1 MLQSPSFTFSSEA
14 SQIRQVLR
22 FAQRLLALVC
32 IPGLLAVALVMV
44 VGWRSGATFSPVE
57 IARMQTADPTLL
69 WSGDGRYYLMYK
81 AALAEQRHSD
91 IVLLGHSR
99 GTQMRSMMF
108 KPYVFTNGSITAW
121 TIDQLRF
128 ALDHVTRHYRPKVAI
143 FNLDYFML
151 NSTYRDNWAE
161 KSHMALSWTDRD
173 YFDGLMNLSWVV
185 KAKPLTML
193 RRLPTVLLSRFRE
206 EANGLSLIGPQAIAL
221 DGGFRSDGSALYDPV
236 RRNEAPTAAH
246 DLGRLIPTVPSGTGR
261 HLDMGEAAKL
271 RDLANLAKERGV
283 VLVGIQLPYFKM
295 ATDLLD
301 SGRDY
306 GGYRGEDTGIWREFN
321 SPETKAMFEDMGIL
335 FYDLSR
341 HLTAGDPRGFI
352 DIAHPSEAVTLA
364 ALIDMFKDPKMRAVL
379 PDVDILRLEQ
389 TLDDAMH
396 RQTFFDVYG
405 AQF

>member
-1 MLQSPSFTFSSEA
+1 MRE
-14 SQIRQVLR
+14 VLR
-22 FAQRLLALVC
+22 FAQHFLAVVC
-32 IPGLLAVALVMV
+32 IPGLLAVALVIV

-57 IARMQTADPTLL
+57 IARMQAVDPMLL

-81 AALAEQRHSD
+81 TALAEQRHSD
-91 IVLLGHSR
+91 IVMLGHSR
-99 GTQMRSMMF
+99 GGQMRSMMF
-108 KPYVFTNGSITAW
+108 KPYAFTNGSITAW

-128 ALDHVTRHYRPKVAI
+128 ALDNVTRRHRLKVAM

-151 NSTYRDNWAE
+151 NAAYRDNWAE
-161 KSHMALSWTDRD
+161 KSHAALSWTDRD
-173 YFDGLMNLSWVV
+173 YFDGLINLSWVV

-193 RRLPTVLLSRFRE
+193 QRLPIALFSQVRE
-206 EANGLSLIGPQAIAL
+206 AANGLSLIGPQAIAS

-236 RRNEAPTAAH
+236 RRNDAPAATH
-246 DLGRLIPTVPSGTGR
+246 ELGRLIPTVPIGTGK

-301 SGRDY
+301 SGRDS
-306 GGYRGEDTGIWREFN
+306 GGYRGEDTGIWREFS

-341 HLTAGDPRGFI
+341 HPTAADPRGFI

-379 PDVDILRLEQ
+379 PDVDISRLEG
-389 TLDDAMH
+389 TLNDAMH
-396 RQTFFDVYG
+396 RQMFFDVYG
-405 AQF
+405 SQF